1 MQYYV
6 THKDFERVNNDEPIT
21 QKELEAL
28 KVRIMLKFQDFQKE
42 LAEVYSNKQ

>member
-1 MQYYV
+1 MRYYV
-6 THKDFERVNNDEPIT
+6 SDKDFIRLNNDEPIT
-21 QKELEAL
+21 KKELDAL